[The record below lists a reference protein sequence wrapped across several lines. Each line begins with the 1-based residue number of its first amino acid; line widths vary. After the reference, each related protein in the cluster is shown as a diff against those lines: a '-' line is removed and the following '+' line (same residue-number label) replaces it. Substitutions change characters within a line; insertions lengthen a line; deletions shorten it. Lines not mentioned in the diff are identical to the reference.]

1 MYAIQ
6 KVIKKDRLS
15 KQKIELVK
23 QQLELDYWLSQAL
36 EAGCFSLE
44 CSG

>member
-1 MYAIQ
+1 MYVLQKAIRKSQ
-6 KVIKKDRLS
+6 PPKKH
-15 KQKIELVK
+15 IALVK